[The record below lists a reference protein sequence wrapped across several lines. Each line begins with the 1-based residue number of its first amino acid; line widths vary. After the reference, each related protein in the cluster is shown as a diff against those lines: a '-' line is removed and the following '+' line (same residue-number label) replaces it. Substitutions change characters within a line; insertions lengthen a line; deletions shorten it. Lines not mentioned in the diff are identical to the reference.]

1 MLMKNTC
8 RVVSAAFTVGLLA
21 GIAGPA
27 AAAGGT
33 ASSDNVETMVRKT
46 VLQTGNAN
54 GEVSDMSMYT
64 QLSSGGKGSATI
76 EVPVGDAS
84 VRNLNGFSSLET
96 TGDTTTFN
104 IDVDGT
110 TTRRVYTKVDSQPI
124 DVVVSATLDGRP
136 VDPNAVINKTGV
148 LKVTYEVVN
157 TTTRP
162 VKTSYLNGAG
172 NSVPLSVTTA
182 DPFVGTL
189 AVTLPSEFAEVTATG
204 ATAVGDGKGGTQLGY
219 QMVLFEPLGTTTQ
232 TLTYEARIASGTLPE
247 ATFGFLPIVPY
258 DNSTIATTKSSY
270 ASGAESGR
278 KIYSAGD
285 LLGENLLKL
294 QSGIGQL
301 VAGLGQLADGANT
314 IGKGIER
321 KAIPGAEKLAAGAGK
336 LERGLR
342 DKALPGAMDL
352 AKGSKKLSRA
362 LDKEIVPGAKDIAA
376 GLVTVDN
383 AFRDLPTTVK
393 SEAKYQQLVGGVNA
407 LQIALANLAD
417 FQGPVLRSF
426 AKEVD
431 GYLLSIEGLA
441 GGLDCTGAPTATCA
455 DVKGYIEDDAKS
467 GKSANKNVIT
477 GITGIIDN
485 ANTGTDGLKDVKE
498 GIGTLVD
505 TISENLY
512 DNDDWKELVTG
523 GQDLADGL
531 AGDVAKGAT
540 DIAVGNIELRKGLI
554 KPIKGAGDLADG
566 GTKLAKGLEPAAAG
580 AKLLTEKLG
589 EAQDGAVQ
597 AEDGAG
603 RLKTEGADQLLES
616 GDEAAVE
623 FATKVA
629 LLDALQADGEAG
641 AGIPFGKAVGPNT
654 ATTGAYQLVLSPA
667 EDPLAND
674 TARYV
679 LGLVAFLAAGLLG
692 TMLWRRR
699 TTL

>member
-1 MLMKNTC
+1 MFMKSTC

-21 GIAGPA
+21 AIAGPTA
-27 AAAGGT
+27 AADGT

-64 QLSSGGKGSATI
+64 QLSSGGNGSATI
-76 EVPVGDAS
+76 EVPVGDSS
-84 VRNLNGFSSLET
+84 VRNLNGFGSPAT
-96 TGDTTTFN
+96 TGDTATFI

-136 VDPNAVINKTGV
+136 IDPNAVINQTGV
-148 LKVTYEVVN
+148 LAVSYEVIN
-157 TTTRP
+157 TTTHP
-162 VKTSYLNGAG
+162 VQTSYLNGAG

-189 AVTLPSEFAEVTATG
+189 AVTLPSEFVEVTATG

-219 QMVLFEPLGTTTQ
+219 QMVLFEPLGSTTQ
-232 TLTYEARIASGTLPE
+232 TLTYEARISSGTLPE

-278 KIYSAGD
+278 KIYSAGE

-294 QSGIGQL
+294 QSGISQL
-301 VAGLGQLADGANT
+301 VAGLGQLADGATKIGDGLENT
-314 IGKGIER
+314 
-321 KAIPGAEKLAAGAGK
+321 AIPGAQKIAAGAD
-336 LERGLR
+336 E
-342 DKALPGAMDL
+342 L
-352 AKGSKKLSRA
+352 AKGLNDVALPASKELADGSAELSNA
-362 LDKEIVPGAKDIAA
+362 LSDDLVPGAQDIAD
-376 GLVTVDN
+376 GLVTVN
-383 AFRDLPTTVK
+383 EAFQDLPTTVK
-393 SEAKYQQLVGGVNA
+393 SEAKYQQLVGGVVA
-407 LQIALANLAD
+407 LKIALANLAD
-417 FQGPVLRSF
+417 FQGPVLKAF
-426 AKEVD
+426 AEEVD
-431 GYLLSIEGLA
+431 GYFDSIKGLA
-441 GGLDCTGAPTATCA
+441 DSVDCTGTACA
-455 DVKGYIEDDAKS
+455 DIKQDANS
-467 GKSANKNVIT
+467 GKSTNANVIT

-485 ANTGTDGLKDVKE
+485 AKTGTEGLQDVQD

-505 TISENLY
+505 TIAENLY
-512 DNDDWKELVTG
+512 ENDDWKKLVAG
-523 GQDLADGL
+523 GQTLADGAVDA
-531 AGDVAKGAT
+531 AGGAKKIADGNSQLSEGLVAPADGASQ
-540 DIAVGNIELRKGLI
+540 
-554 KPIKGAGDLADG
+554 LADG
-566 GTKLAKGLEPAAAG
+566 GTKLAVGLEPAAAG
-580 AKLLTEKLG
+580 AELLAEKLG

-603 RLKTEGADQLLES
+603 QLKTEGADQLLIS

-641 AGIPFGKAVGPNT
+641 AGIPFGKAAGPNT

-667 EDPLAND
+667 EDPLANN

-679 LGLVAFLAAGLLG
+679 LGAVAFIAAGLLG

-699 TTL
+699 AL